1 MQRRRP
7 GAYAEGQ
14 VYNIYFN
21 EVAVRPSR
29 AQDAVR
35 AVFSKGG
42 ACYDCHTI
50 FAPQAGNGWRVAA
63 VDQTPRYLQK
73 GWFDHDAHKE
83 TACADCHTAAPAS
96 KASTDLL
103 VPGLRQCRD
112 CHVGEGGARVVKV
125 ETATESPC
133 AMCHE
138 YHSDGG
144 KPWMPPRQRK
154 KNTVAITNKRLDAS
168 QGVSMITGT
177 GGRGLYEVTWR
188 TPSLHAARQGG

>member
-21 EVAVRPSR
+21 EVAARPSR

-50 FAPQAGNGWRVAA
+50 FPPASGNNWRVMA
-63 VDQTPRYLQK
+63 VDQTPRYLAK

-83 TACADCHTAAPAS
+83 TDCADCHTKATGS
-96 KASTDLL
+96 KAATDLL

-112 CHVGEGGARVVKV
+112 CHVGETGARLVKV

-154 KNTVAITNKRLDAS
+154 KNTAAITNKPLAAS
-168 QGVSMITGT
+168 YGVSMITGT
-177 GGRGLYEVTWR
+177 GGRGLYDVTWR
-188 TPSLHAARQGG
+188 TPPLHGARRGG

>member
-50 FAPQAGNGWRVAA
+50 FAPQAGKGWRVAA
-63 VDQTPRYLQK
+63 VDQTPRYLRSEEHTSELQSLMRISYAVFCLK
-73 GWFDHDAHKE
+73 KKKE
-83 TACADCHTAAPAS
+83 N
-96 KASTDLL
+96 
-103 VPGLRQCRD
+103 
-112 CHVGEGGARVVKV
+112 
-125 ETATESPC
+125 
-133 AMCHE
+133 
-138 YHSDGG
+138 
-144 KPWMPPRQRK
+144 
-154 KNTVAITNKRLDAS
+154 NTIERTNKHSNSRK
-168 QGVSMITGT
+168 GEYT
-177 GGRGLYEVTWR
+177 
-188 TPSLHAARQGG
+188 

>member
-1 MQRRRP
+1 M
-7 GAYAEGQ
+7 
-14 VYNIYFN
+14 
-21 EVAVRPSR
+21 
-29 AQDAVR
+29 R

-50 FAPQAGNGWRVAA
+50 FAPQAGKGWRVAA

-73 GWFDHDAHKE
+73 GWFDHDAHQE
-83 TACADCHTAAPAS
+83 TDCADCHTAAPAS

-112 CHVGEGGARVVKV
+112 CHVGEGGARLVKV

-138 YHSDGG
+138 YHSDTG
-144 KPWMPPRQRK
+144 KPWQPKRQRK
-154 KNTVAITNKRLDAS
+154 VNTAAITNKRLGAMGS
-168 QGVSMITGT
+168 VSAITGSSA
-177 GGRGLYEVTWR
+177 RGLYDVTWR
-188 TPSLHAARQGG
+188 TPSVHAARRGG

>member
-50 FAPQAGNGWRVAA
+50 FAPQAGKGWRVAA
-63 VDQTPRYLQK
+63 VAQPPRYLQK
-73 GWFDHDAHKE
+73 GWFDHAAH
-83 TACADCHTAAPAS
+83 TATDCADVQPPSPAPTAPA
-96 KASTDLL
+96 AIHA
-103 VPGLRQCRD
+103 PG
-112 CHVGEGGARVVKV
+112 
-125 ETATESPC
+125 
-133 AMCHE
+133 
-138 YHSDGG
+138 
-144 KPWMPPRQRK
+144 PPQHP
-154 KNTVAITNKRLDAS
+154 NT
-168 QGVSMITGT
+168 
-177 GGRGLYEVTWR
+177 
-188 TPSLHAARQGG
+188 H

>member
-1 MQRRRP
+1 M
-7 GAYAEGQ
+7 
-14 VYNIYFN
+14 
-21 EVAVRPSR
+21 
-29 AQDAVR
+29 R

-50 FAPQAGNGWRVAA
+50 FAPQTGNSWRVAA
-63 VDQTPRYLQK
+63 VSQTPRYLQK

-83 TACADCHTAAPAS
+83 TECADCHTAAPGS
-96 KASTDLL
+96 KTSTDLL

-112 CHVGEGGARVVKV
+112 CHVGEGGARAVKV

-144 KPWMPPRQRK
+144 KPWLPPRRAK
-154 KNTVAITNKRLDAS
+154 KNTAAIANKPLAATYS
-168 QGVSMITGT
+168 VSMITGT
-177 GGRGLYEVTWR
+177 GGRGLYDVTWR
-188 TPSLHAARQGG
+188 TPPLHGARRGG